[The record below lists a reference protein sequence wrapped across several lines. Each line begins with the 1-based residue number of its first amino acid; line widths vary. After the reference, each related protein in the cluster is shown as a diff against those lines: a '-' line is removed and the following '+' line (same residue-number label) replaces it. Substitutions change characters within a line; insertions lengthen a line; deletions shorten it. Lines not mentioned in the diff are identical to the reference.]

1 MEQTVRSAKYLA
13 VALALAAA
21 GSAHA
26 AGIGVRAGTTGLGAD
41 VAWSIAPTLSARL
54 GYSAL
59 KWNHDVTTNIRYD
72 GKLKLSNVN
81 ALLDFSPLGPFRLTG
96 GFIFNDNKYDVQSGN
111 IGGAGTLS
119 GTVKSGKSAA
129 PYLGIGYG
137 NVSGMGVN
145 FYADLG
151 IMFQGSPRA
160 SLNANCTTPGS
171 GGCTTLQ
178 NLAASE
184 RARVED
190 ELKRFKYFPVL
201 NIGLTVGF

>member
-1 MEQTVRSAKYLA
+1 VRKIKY
-13 VALALAAA
+13 ALMGIALAAA

-26 AGIGVRAGTTGLGAD
+26 AGVGVRAGTTGIGAD
-41 VAWSIAPTLSARL
+41 VAWSVAPTLSARL

-59 KWNHDVTTNIRYD
+59 SWNHDVSTNVSYD

-81 ALLDFSPLGPFRLTG
+81 ALLDFSPLGPLRLTG
-96 GFIFNDNKYDVQSGN
+96 GFIFNNNKYDVRSDQ
-111 IGGAGTLS
+111 GGGTSIS
-119 GTVKSGKSAA
+119 GTVKAGKSAA

-160 SLNANCTTPGS
+160 SLTANCTPGPA
-171 GGCTTLQ
+171 CTALQ
-178 NLAASE
+178 NEAA
-184 RARVED
+184 AQQAQLED
-190 ELKRFKYFPVL
+190 KLKNFKYYPVL

>member
-1 MEQTVRSAKYLA
+1 VKPIRYA
-13 VALALAAA
+13 VVGFALVAA
-21 GSAHA
+21 GSAQA
-26 AGIGVRAGTTGLGAD
+26 AGIGVRAGTTGIGAD

-59 KWNHDVTTNIRYD
+59 KWDRDVSTDRVRYD
-72 GKLKLSNVN
+72 GKLKLSNFN
-81 ALLDFSPLGPFRLTG
+81 TLLDFSPLGPFRLTG
-96 GFIFNDNKYDVQSGN
+96 GFIFNDNKYDVMGERSGGS
-111 IGGAGTLS
+111 IS

-137 NVSGMGVN
+137 NVSGLGVN

-160 SLNANCTTPGS
+160 SLSANCGPLT
-171 GGCTTLQ
+171 GGACTTLQ
-178 NLAASE
+178 NEVAEEQRRL
-184 RARVED
+184 ED
-190 ELKRFKYFPVL
+190 KLKNFKYYPVL